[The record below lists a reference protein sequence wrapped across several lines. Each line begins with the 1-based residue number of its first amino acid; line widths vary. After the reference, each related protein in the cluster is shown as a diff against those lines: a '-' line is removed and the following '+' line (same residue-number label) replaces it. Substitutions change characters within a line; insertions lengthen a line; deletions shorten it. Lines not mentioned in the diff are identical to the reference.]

1 MDEAAEQEA
10 QIKAREPEKEAKR
23 TADEL
28 AKAKMQDFM
37 FEWQAV

>member
-1 MDEAAEQEA
+1 MQSRRHESRLESRKKKRKIVDE
-10 QIKAREPEKEAKR
+10 P
-23 TADEL
+23 